1 MERLLEYHWP
11 GNVREL
17 ENVLTRGVIST
28 PGEVI
33 LDEFIVTL
41 LEKADA
47 AEEEVKDAVGAM
59 TTLQDVE
66 KVPHPGSPCSTTGMA
81 FPARPAASW
90 AYRGHSP
97 ARS

>member
-1 MERLLEYHWP
+1 
-11 GNVREL
+11 
-17 ENVLTRGVIST
+17 
-28 PGEVI
+28 VI

-66 KVPHPGSPCSTTGMA
+66 KVHILKVLQHTGWH
-81 FPARPAASW
+81 FGKTCGILGISRPTLRQKLKEYDIALPS
-90 AYRGHSP
+90 
-97 ARS
+97 